1 MSEQDKVIC
10 EEYMDILRKFSFVE
24 ALEFAVLK
32 IKDCKKGVQN
42 RYGLEE
48 LYLLLLEQQYSE
60 SIVFDVLVLIKNL
73 LGSGL
78 EFYSE
83 SIFNLFFIM
92 IVNMRNNIDS
102 NFKCLLLK
110 MKDNVIYNDFLK
122 NVEECLREGLTL
134 NDIIKK
140 LYLDFKWQFGYING
154 YDEGGR
160 K

>member
-1 MSEQDKVIC
+1 MLQFYQIVSI
-10 EEYMDILRKFSFVE
+10 

-73 LGSGL
+73 LGSDL

-83 SIFNLFFIM
+83 SIFNLFYIHIFFTNNFILLTHKL
-92 IVNMRNNIDS
+92 S
-102 NFKCLLLK
+102 SLKLLL
-110 MKDNVIYNDFLK
+110 
-122 NVEECLREGLTL
+122 
-134 NDIIKK
+134 
-140 LYLDFKWQFGYING
+140 
-154 YDEGGR
+154 
-160 K
+160 

>member
-32 IKDCKKGVQN
+32 IKDKKDIQN

-73 LGSGL
+73 LGRGL